1 MNEIKKYSISGISFA
16 FDEEA
21 YNALKRYLDSLEDAY
36 RTSSDGR
43 EIIADIEARIAELI
57 LSAQDAQRVVQL
69 PLVQNIIRQLGSAQ
83 DISESDS
90 SSQTDSDLD
99 PDPDSRISRRL
110 YRSMEGAKLGG
121 VCIGLGKYFNINPLW
136 IRLGMFLP
144 FLIFIMVNSLQVV
157 ALSNLLMNLQF
168 ILIVCYVILWFS
180 LPTARSARQ
189 KLEMEGRP
197 ITARSVAEVTATAN
211 DADSKAK
218 PIIAEAV
225 SLFGRIIIIF
235 LKIVA
240 GLFVIGMVTVAI
252 GLFLSLFTSSLLIP
266 FTPLDNLPQGFV
278 ILSILIL
285 LTPLVLLIYILF
297 CLIISH
303 KISLRAS
310 LILFLLWILEIIT
323 LMIVT
328 LTSPQNPFLQD
339 HSLRRF
345 KFGSVEMK
353 LEPEDIDEDAAL
365 NDLKRQLNE
374 GNLQMNLQID
384 DNSVKATV
392 TNTPQTPAPKH

>member
-1 MNEIKKYSISGISFA
+1 MNEIKKYSISGIAFA

-21 YNALKRYLDSLEDAY
+21 YNALKRYLDSLEEAY

-43 EIIADIEARIAELI
+43 EILADLEARIAELI

-69 PLVQNIIRQLGSAQ
+69 PLIQNIIRQLGTVR
-83 DISESDS
+83 DISDSDS
-90 SSQTDSDLD
+90 SSQTDDDLE

-144 FLIFIMVNSLQVV
+144 FLISIIANSLNIW
-157 ALSNLLMNLQF
+157 ALSSMLMNMQF

-218 PIIAEAV
+218 PIVAEAV

-235 LKIVA
+235 LKIIA
-240 GLFVIGMVTVAI
+240 GLFVVGLVTVAV
-252 GLFLSLFTSSLLIP
+252 GMFLSLFSSSLLIP
-266 FTPLDNLPQGFV
+266 FSPLANLPQGFV

-310 LILFLLWILEIIT
+310 LILFLLWILEIAT
-323 LMIVT
+323 LVIVT
-328 LTSPQNPFLQD
+328 LTSPQNPFLLD
-339 HSLRRF
+339 RSMRWL
-345 KFGSVEMK
+345 KFGPVEMK

-365 NDLKRQLNE
+365 NDLKQQLNE

-392 TNTPQTPAPKH
+392 TTTPTEPKPKQ